1 MGSTKISMN
10 EAAQETIP
18 ATKRC
23 GKRKWMTTDIL
34 KLMEE
39 RRKAKG
45 NEIEYSKL
53 CKEVKRQCDC
63 AKEKWLGEQCQEI
76 EEYHLSRNPKAMY
89 QKVKELSGKKGTNT
103 NGCIKSK
110 DGSVLMEKQEQLERW
125 AEYIR
130 DLYGDDTRA
139 QDYTLKK
146 TEEGPPILTEE
157 VKKAINL
164 TRQGKST
171 GPDNISIEELIA
183 LEDFGIKELTSII
196 NEIYHTGIIPTD
208 LLKSIFVALPK
219 KPRAVECENHRTIS
233 LMSHVTKILLR
244 IVMMR
249 IRNKIKPE
257 IAAEQSGFVEG
268 KGTANGI
275 FMLRTLIER
284 ALETQNDLYLC
295 FIDYTKAFD
304 RVKHQEIIKILES
317 LNVDA
322 NDLTIIK
329 NMYWQQSAAV
339 RIENDYSNFQPI
351 KRGSDKVVSFPQ
363 ICSLYT
369 ANTSCATLRE
379 FPVSKLVAA

>member
-1 MGSTKISMN
+1 
-10 EAAQETIP
+10 
-18 ATKRC
+18 
-23 GKRKWMTTDIL
+23 
-34 KLMEE
+34 
-39 RRKAKG
+39 
-45 NEIEYSKL
+45 
-53 CKEVKRQCDC
+53 
-63 AKEKWLGEQCQEI
+63 
-76 EEYHLSRNPKAMY
+76 
-89 QKVKELSGKKGTNT
+89 
-103 NGCIKSK
+103 
-110 DGSVLMEKQEQLERW
+110 
-125 AEYIR
+125 
-130 DLYGDDTRA
+130 
-139 QDYTLKK
+139 
-146 TEEGPPILTEE
+146 
-157 VKKAINL
+157 
-164 TRQGKST
+164 
-171 GPDNISIEELIA
+171 
-183 LEDFGIKELTSII
+183 
-196 NEIYHTGIIPTD
+196 
-208 LLKSIFVALPK
+208 
-219 KPRAVECENHRTIS
+219 
-233 LMSHVTKILLR
+233 
-244 IVMMR
+244 MMR

-369 ANTSCATLRE
+369 ANTSWRNIEGVPSIKVGGRIVNNLRYADDTVLIANSQE
-379 FPVSKLVAA
+379 DLQKLLNKAVSESKKVED